1 MTRQEAVDKY
11 RHQISGAVLDV
22 LFRKAEGGELSIL
35 VRALLRQIDT
45 SLGQMHEELTR
56 PKANGTTVA
65 PARPANGAAAKN

>member
-22 LFRKAEGGELSIL
+22 LFRNATGGELSIL

-45 SLGQMHEELTR
+45 ALGQMHEELTR
-56 PKANGTTVA
+56 PKSPPQA
-65 PARPANGAAAKN
+65 PARPANGVAAKN